1 MIFKKKLYTIISYL
15 VISCSLLLIFY
26 SFNNDILN
34 FITDKTIKTDS
45 GLAPLYAK
53 TEYGKKE
60 RLASKISIKNG
71 CGKKHLGLIYKR
83 YLLELGYDIT
93 ETTNAMHPNGQFHF
107 GHSSTKILYHKKN
120 KDSAIY
126 LSNELGINKNQ
137 IFEDHKES
145 SFHDLTLIL
154 GQNYMHLKSYKTASK
169 HNPFTYESN

>member
-15 VISCSLLLIFY
+15 VISASLLLIFY

-34 FITDKTIKTDS
+34 FITDKAIKADN

-53 TEYGKKE
+53 TEYEKEE
-60 RLASKISIKNG
+60 RLSSKISIKNG

-83 YLLELGYDIT
+83 YLLELGYDIA

-137 IFEDHKES
+137 IFEDYKES

-169 HNPFTYESN
+169 HNPFNYESN